1 MDNKL
6 IAFPS
11 TIQLFVDSEQLINQ
25 LLQQPLEA
33 IIKQLSLNHS
43 WLEIMEAVTKVERD
57 KQNLQE
63 QQNQAEFNQQ
73 IAVLDHQLKTDRE
86 AVEKEHQQNI
96 ERIKKQAL
104 IEAPDPVTA
113 TPVTETTKKSFHEI
127 ICAYEGCR
135 RSFQSKNSSARYCST
150 KCRNKRYIIQ
160 AEEPTEITRNCPNCE
175 KPFKVFH
182 FGNNKKYCSQICWSR
197 HYRATHKEQYTSY
210 QEKWKSKKIL
220 PQPEQPLEEAER
232 LAQQKLVNQPN

>member
-6 IAFPS
+6 IAFPG

-73 IAVLDHQLKTDRE
+73 ITVLDRQLKTDRE
-86 AVEKEHQQNI
+86 AIENEHQQNI
-96 ERIKKQAL
+96 ERLEEQVL
-104 IEAPDPVTA
+104 IEVPD
-113 TPVTETTKKSFHEI
+113 PVTETTKKSFHEI

-175 KPFKVFH
+175 KP
-182 FGNNKKYCSQICWSR
+182 
-197 HYRATHKEQYTSY
+197 
-210 QEKWKSKKIL
+210 
-220 PQPEQPLEEAER
+220 
-232 LAQQKLVNQPN
+232 